1 MLPSQESKSQSLL
14 SAWITKCRSL
24 LQKSGLQC
32 VLSYHSR
39 KTHSYKQEIMSKC
52 TYSATHFMVGKPTAI
67 IKPPNLWVCCTC
79 HSHNLNSK
87 CSLMICWQL
96 TCSRFAFSLKSS
108 TSPAWNTMFSLGQQN
123 RANAAFIFHPNPNW
137 ERHGSHSKAQVLS
150 ATRLGMSFA
159 LQLCNIIQFSAG
171 GFLVNKMAIWGIKK
185 QHQNTKSISFL
196 SNLQSQKSLP
206 KKKKKK
212 PAKK

>member
-123 RANAAFIFHPNPNW
+123 RAMQLLFFTLTLTGRGTAHIQ
-137 ERHGSHSKAQVLS
+137 RHKY
-150 ATRLGMSFA
+150 
-159 LQLCNIIQFSAG
+159 
-171 GFLVNKMAIWGIKK
+171 
-185 QHQNTKSISFL
+185 
-196 SNLQSQKSLP
+196 SLP
-206 KKKKKK
+206 HGWEWVLLCSSVTSSNSQLEVF
-212 PAKK
+212 